1 MKIKAIVTE
10 DIPAY
15 TLVALRGAR
24 GDDHNNIYLIKN
36 KKDWIPDFYSTKD
49 LKEGDEISVKVEGE
63 PVWKVRLAE
72 DTRPG
77 TLIPADD
84 NGEASWTN
92 TQEHKY
98 FIGYSL
104 EGGKAGDVIS
114 YARKTGVINQVLD
127 SRIEGLTHGD

>member
-15 TLVALRGAR
+15 SLVALRGAR
-24 GDDHNNIYLIKN
+24 DDDPDNIYLMKN
-36 KKDWIPDFYSTKD
+36 KKDWIPDFYSTRD
-49 LKEGDEISVKVEGE
+49 LKEGEEISVKIEGK
-63 PVWKVRLAE
+63 PVWKVRLSK

-77 TLIPADD
+77 TLISADD

-92 TQEHKY
+92 TREHKY

-114 YARKTGVINQVLD
+114 YARKTGVLSQVLD
-127 SRIEGLTHGD
+127 SGIEGLTHGD

>member
-15 TLVALRGAR
+15 SLVALRGAR
-24 GDDHNNIYLIKN
+24 GDDPNNIYLMKN

-49 LKEGDEISVKVEGE
+49 LKEGEEILVKIEGS
-63 PVWKVRLAE
+63 PIWKVRLAK

-77 TLIPADD
+77 TLISAYD
-84 NGEASWTN
+84 NGEAGLTN

-104 EGGKAGDVIS
+104 EGGKAGDVIR
-114 YARKTGVINQVLD
+114 YVRKTGVLSQALD
-127 SRIEGLTHGD
+127 SGIEGLIHED

>member
-1 MKIKAIVTE
+1 MEIKAIVTE

-15 TLVALRGAR
+15 SLVALRGAR
-24 GDDHNNIYLIKN
+24 EDDPDNMYLMKN
-36 KKDWIPDFYSTKD
+36 KKDWIPKFDTKRD
-49 LKEGDEISVKVEGE
+49 NKEGEEMSVKIEGN
-63 PVWKVRLAE
+63 PSWKVRPSK

-77 TLIPADD
+77 TLISADD

-127 SRIEGLTHGD
+127 SGIEGLTNGD

>member
-1 MKIKAIVTE
+1 MEIKASVTE

-15 TLVALRGAR
+15 SLVALRGAR
-24 GDDHNNIYLIKN
+24 EDEADNIYLMKN
-36 KKDWIPDFYSTKD
+36 KKEGMPELYSIKD
-49 LKEGDEISVKVEGE
+49 LKEGEESSVKIEGK
-63 PVWKVRLAE
+63 PIWKVRLSK

-77 TLIPADD
+77 TLISADD

-114 YARKTGVINQVLD
+114 YARKTGVLSQVLD
-127 SRIEGLTHGD
+127 SGIEGLTHGD

>member
-1 MKIKAIVTE
+1 MEIKAIVTE

-24 GDDHNNIYLIKN
+24 DDDPNNIYLMKN
-36 KKDWIPDFYSTKD
+36 KKDWIPDFYSIKD
-49 LKEGDEISVKVEGE
+49 LKEGEEISVKIEGN
-63 PVWKVRLAE
+63 PIWKVRLSK

-77 TLIPADD
+77 TLISADD
-84 NGEASWTN
+84 NGEAGRTN
-92 TQEHKY
+92 TQEHKF

-127 SRIEGLTHGD
+127 SGIEGLTNGD

>member
-15 TLVALRGAR
+15 SLVALRGAK
-24 GDDHNNIYLIKN
+24 GDDPNDIYLMKN
-36 KKDWIPDFYSTKD
+36 QKDSIPDFYSTKD
-49 LKEGDEISVKVEGE
+49 LKEGDEITVKIEGN
-63 PVWKVRLAE
+63 PIWKVRLSK

-77 TLIPADD
+77 TLISADD

-92 TQEHKY
+92 TRDHKY
-98 FIGYSL
+98 FIGFSL

-114 YARKTGVINQVLD
+114 YSRKTGVLSQVLD
-127 SRIEGLTHGD
+127 SGIEGLTHGD

>member
-15 TLVALRGAR
+15 SLVALRGAR
-24 GDDHNNIYLIKN
+24 DDDPDNIYLMKN

-49 LKEGDEISVKVEGE
+49 LKEGEEVSVKIEGN
-63 PVWKVRLAE
+63 PFWKVRRSK

-77 TLIPADD
+77 TLISADD

-98 FIGYSL
+98 FIGYYL
-104 EGGKAGDVIS
+104 EGGKAGDVFS
-114 YARKTGVINQVLD
+114 YFSKREVIKHVLAYG
-127 SRIEGLTHGD
+127 IE

>member
-1 MKIKAIVTE
+1 MEIKAIVME
-10 DIPAY
+10 DAPAY
-15 TLVALRGAR
+15 SLIAHRGER
-24 GDDHNNIYLIKN
+24 EDDPNNVYLMKN

-49 LKEGDEISVKVEGE
+49 LKEGEEISVKIEGN
-63 PVWKVRLAE
+63 PIWKVRLSK

-77 TLIPADD
+77 TLNSADD
-84 NGEASWTN
+84 NGGASWTN

-114 YARKTGVINQVLD
+114 YARKTGVINQALD
-127 SRIEGLTHGD
+127 SGIEGLTHGD

>member
-15 TLVALRGAR
+15 SLVALRGAR
-24 GDDHNNIYLIKN
+24 DDDPDNIYLMKN

-49 LKEGDEISVKVEGE
+49 LKEGDEITVKIEGN
-63 PVWKVRLAE
+63 PIWKVRLSK

-77 TLIPADD
+77 TLISADD
-84 NGEASWTN
+84 NGEASMTS
-92 TQEHKY
+92 TREHKY

-114 YARKTGVINQVLD
+114 YARKTGVISQVLD
-127 SRIEGLTHGD
+127 SGIEGLTHGD